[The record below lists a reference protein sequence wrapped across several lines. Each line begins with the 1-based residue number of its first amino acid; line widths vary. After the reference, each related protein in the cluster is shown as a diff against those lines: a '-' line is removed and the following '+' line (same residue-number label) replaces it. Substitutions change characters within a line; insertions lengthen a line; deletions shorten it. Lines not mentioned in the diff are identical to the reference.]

1 VGCIDERCVR
11 CLNSIPNA
19 MPTGNHLAHSWPPF
33 RCSFAGLFSSVPS
46 FSTPCPVV
54 AAQREMCDRE
64 ERVPHTFDAT
74 FASQGLQG
82 FRLVSIPL
90 RVPLGN
96 LKHLLFGMH
105 ETEK

>member
-1 VGCIDERCVR
+1 VTEK
-11 CLNSIPNA
+11 
-19 MPTGNHLAHSWPPF
+19 
-33 RCSFAGLFSSVPS
+33 
-46 FSTPCPVV
+46 
-54 AAQREMCDRE
+54 RE